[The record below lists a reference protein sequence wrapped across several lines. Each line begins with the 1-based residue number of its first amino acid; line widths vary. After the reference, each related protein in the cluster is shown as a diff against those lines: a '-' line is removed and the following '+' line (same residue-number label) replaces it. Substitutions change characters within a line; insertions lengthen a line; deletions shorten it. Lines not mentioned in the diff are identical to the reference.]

1 MNSEERSETD
11 ENTEDI
17 PFRGPKTV
25 EKPRRFVYNLSS
37 AGDRDIIREVRL

>member
-1 MNSEERSETD
+1 MNGEEQSETD

-17 PFRGPKTV
+17 PFHGPKTV
-25 EKPRRFVYNLSS
+25 EKPRRFVYNLFS